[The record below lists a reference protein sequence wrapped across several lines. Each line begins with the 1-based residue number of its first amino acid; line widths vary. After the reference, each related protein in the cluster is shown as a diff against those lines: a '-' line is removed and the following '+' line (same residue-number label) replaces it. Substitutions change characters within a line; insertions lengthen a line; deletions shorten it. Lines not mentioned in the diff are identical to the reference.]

1 MSLLLTSFNDYVYYL
16 QQKFAETTNWSD
28 QQTSAL
34 TTLLSDAFADVAQT
48 NNSTITFSARE
59 AFIRLAR
66 RESSVLENAR
76 FLGVPI
82 TRKGAASTTALMT
95 NAGSDPVSVGLYDA
109 FTVNGL
115 SAYTRNAYVIN
126 SMESVAVDLFMGSA
140 HTQTFGLSQVTD
152 YFSIVLGESGFGI
165 GDIQVWTQDSA
176 GNRVMYYE
184 HEAAIFLADQGSNL
198 YITNTLPDGDVMIT
212 FGSTLFG
219 RQPDSDHTLYIR
231 YFKSD
236 GALDNTDKTELS
248 VDYQSSTYLRG
259 RTKSGITGGS
269 NQKDLN
275 YYRVC
280 APILGSAK
288 RKLIRLDEWE
298 AALRLSGGVADCA
311 VLGQRE
317 IAPNDPAWQGV
328 VRVCVLPES
337 TLTLG
342 GINPNPSS
350 AAWTKL
356 IDWLSGFKSPLVIQT
371 WNPDRILVD
380 AEIEVKVTDDVD
392 ITTMYPILQ
401 EAVRALFKRRAGV
414 LGRRAARD
422 DMATAIKF
430 VGDVRR
436 QGIDYV
442 TVINPTTDIVP
453 SSRMQWVDLRNL
465 KLSIS
470 YTERK

>member
-1 MSLLLTSFNDYVYYL
+1 MSLLLTSFNDYVSYM

-34 TTLLSDAFADVAQT
+34 TTLLADAFADVAQT
-48 NNSTITFSARE
+48 NNSTISFSARE

-82 TRKGAASTTALMT
+82 TRKGAASTNALMT
-95 NAGSDPVSVGLYDA
+95 NAGPDPISVGLYDG
-109 FTVNGL
+109 FSVNGL
-115 SAYTRNAYVIN
+115 DAYTKNAYVIN
-126 SMESVAVDLFMGSA
+126 PMESVDVDLFMGTPA
-140 HTQTFGLSQVTD
+140 VQTFGLSQVTD
-152 YFSIVLGESGFGI
+152 YFSVALGESGFSV
-165 GDIQVWTQDSA
+165 GDIQVWTQDSS

-198 YITNTLPDGDVMIT
+198 YIVNTLPDGDVMIT
-212 FGSTLFG
+212 FGSLLFG
-219 RQPDSDHTLYIR
+219 RQPDSNHTLYVR
-231 YFKSD
+231 YFKSE
-236 GALDNTDKTELS
+236 GASDNTDKTELT
-248 VDYQSSTYLRG
+248 VDSKVSAYLRG
-259 RTKSGITGGS
+259 RTKAGITGGS
-269 NQKDLN
+269 DQKDLN

-280 APILGSAK
+280 APVLGSSK

-356 IDWLSGFKSPLVIQT
+356 IKWLETFKSPLIIQS
-371 WNPDRILVD
+371 WNPDRILID

-392 ITTMYPILQ
+392 ITTLYPILRD
-401 EAVRALFKRRAGV
+401 AVRALFKRRSGI
-414 LGRRAARD
+414 LGRRAAKD

-430 VGDVRR
+430 NGDKLRS
-436 QGIDYV
+436 GIDYV

>member
-1 MSLLLTSFNDYVYYL
+1 MSLLLTSFDNYVYYL

-28 QQTSAL
+28 QQTAAL
-34 TTLLSDAFADVAQT
+34 TTLISDAFADVAQT

-95 NAGSDPVSVGLYDA
+95 NASSSPISVGMYDA

-115 SAYTRNAYVIN
+115 DAYTRNAYVVN
-126 SMESVAVDLFMGSA
+126 PMESVAVDLFMGTA
-140 HTQTFGLSQVTD
+140 TTQTFGLSQVSD
-152 YFSIVLGESGFGI
+152 YFSVILGESGFGV

-198 YITNTLPDGDVMIT
+198 YITNTLPDGDVMLT
-212 FGSTLFG
+212 FGSVLFG
-219 RQPDSDHTLYIR
+219 RQPDQDHTLYVR
-231 YFKSD
+231 YFKSE
-236 GALDNTDKTELS
+236 GSVDNTDKTELS
-248 VDYQSSTYLRG
+248 VEFKSSSFLRG
-259 RTKSGITGGS
+259 RTQLGITGGS
-269 NQKDLN
+269 DQKDLN

-288 RKLIRLDEWE
+288 RRVIRPDEWE

-311 VLGQRE
+311 VLGQRD

-328 VRVCVLPES
+328 VRICVLPES

-350 AAWTKL
+350 AAWTALTK
-356 IDWLSGFKSPLVIQT
+356 WLETFKSPLVVQT

-392 ITTMYPILQ
+392 ITTLYPVLVD
-401 EAVRALFKRRAGV
+401 AVRSIFKRRSGI

-430 VGDVRR
+430 DGDQKR

-442 TVINPTTDIVP
+442 NVLNPTTDIVP
-453 SSRMQWVDLRNL
+453 SSRTQWVDLRNL